1 MEEVYFKRVVTTAL
15 LVLLIVL
22 SFLLLKPI
30 LMSIILGLF
39 LAFIFSPVQDKLVRI
54 VKSENLSVSIICIA
68 LILIIVVP
76 FWFLIPVLIDQSVNT
91 YRSVQQMDFV
101 TPLKTIFPSLFASGD
116 FSNEVGSIIHSFVTN
131 FANSLMNSFSN
142 LIVNFPTLFLQISVV
157 LFTFFFVLRDKDML
171 IDYIKSVLPFSPE
184 VERKLFENTKGIT
197 SSVIYG
203 EVVVGFLQGI
213 ITGAGFFIFGIS
225 NSLVLSLLAILAGVL
240 PIVGPAVVWV
250 PVVIYLLIAGNG
262 FAAIGVTIFGLIASI
277 VDNIL
282 KPIIISK
289 RTSISSPI
297 ILIGMVGGLFLF
309 GVLGL
314 ILGPLIL
321 AYLLIILEIYRNK
334 RVPGLITKE

>member
-142 LIVNFPTLFLQISVV
+142 LLSIS
-157 LFTFFFVLRDKDML
+157 FQF
-171 IDYIKSVLPFSPE
+171 
-184 VERKLFENTKGIT
+184 
-197 SSVIYG
+197 
-203 EVVVGFLQGI
+203 
-213 ITGAGFFIFGIS
+213 
-225 NSLVLSLLAILAGVL
+225 
-240 PIVGPAVVWV
+240 
-250 PVVIYLLIAGNG
+250 
-262 FAAIGVTIFGLIASI
+262 
-277 VDNIL
+277 
-282 KPIIISK
+282 IISF
-289 RTSISSPI
+289 IYMN
-297 ILIGMVGGLFLF
+297 LI
-309 GVLGL
+309 
-314 ILGPLIL
+314 PKHKN
-321 AYLLIILEIYRNK
+321 AW
-334 RVPGLITKE
+334 

>member
-1 MEEVYFKRVVTTAL
+1 MEEIYFKKVVTTAI

-39 LAFIFSPVQDKLVRI
+39 LAFIFSPVQDKLVKI
-54 VKSENLSVSIICIA
+54 VKSENLSVSIICIV
-68 LILIIVVP
+68 LILLIVVP
-76 FWFLIPVLIDQSVNT
+76 FWFLIPIFIDQSVST
-91 YRSVQQMDFV
+91 YRAVQQIDFV

-131 FANSLMNSFSN
+131 FASSLMNSFSE
-142 LIVNFPTLFLQISVV
+142 LILNFPTLFLQISVV
-157 LFTFFFVLRDKDML
+157 LFTFFFVLRDKDLL

-203 EVVVGFLQGI
+203 EVVVGFIQGI

-225 NSLVLSLLAILAGVL
+225 NALVLGLLAILMGIL
-240 PIVGPAVVWV
+240 PIIGPAIVWI
-250 PVVIYLLIAGNG
+250 PVAIYLLIAGNG
-262 FAAIGVTIFGLIASI
+262 FAAVGITIFGLLAST

-334 RVPGLITKE
+334 RVPSLIIKE

>member
-1 MEEVYFKRVVTTAL
+1 MEEVYFKKVVTTAL

-39 LAFIFSPVQDKLVRI
+39 LAFIFSPVQDKLVKL
-54 VKSENLSVSIICIA
+54 VKSKNLSVSIICIV
-68 LILIIVVP
+68 LILLIVIP
-76 FWFLIPVLIDQSVNT
+76 FWFLIPVLIDQSVST

-101 TPLKTIFPSLFASGD
+101 TPLKTIFPSLFASND
-116 FSNEVGSIIHSFVTN
+116 FSNEIGSIIHSFATN
-131 FANSLMNSFSN
+131 FANSLMNSFSE
-142 LIVNFPTLFLQISVV
+142 LILDFPKLFLQISVV
-157 LFTFFFVLRDKDML
+157 LFTFFFVLRDKDLL

-203 EVVVGFLQGI
+203 EVVVGFIQGI

-225 NSLVLSLLAILAGVL
+225 NALVLGLLAILMGIL
-240 PIVGPAVVWV
+240 PIIGPAVVWI

-262 FAAIGVTIFGLIASI
+262 FAAIGITIFGLLASI
-277 VDNIL
+277 IDNIL

-309 GVLGL
+309 GILGL

-321 AYLLIILEIYRNK
+321 AYLLIILEMYRNK
-334 RVPGLITKE
+334 KVLGLIIKE